1 MGKRVLITDDAIFMR
16 TMLKDILTR
25 IGCEIVGEAGNG
37 KEAFEQYKKLKPDLV
52 TLDIT
57 MPEHDGLE
65 GLKLIM
71 EYDKNAK
78 CIMCSAMGQQ
88 TMVVQAIQTGAK
100 DFIVKPFNAE
110 RIAESVNKA
119 LG

>member
-1 MGKRVLITDDAIFMR
+1 MSKRILIADDAIFMR
-16 TMLKDILTR
+16 TMLKDIL
-25 IGCEIVGEAGNG
+25 IKMGCE
-37 KEAFEQYKKLKPDLV
+37 
-52 TLDIT
+52 
-57 MPEHDGLE
+57 M
-65 GLKLIM
+65 IM

-78 CIMCSAMGQQ
+78 CVMCSAMGQQ